1 MRLRSCA
8 EHDVGAETVCRHNES
23 PHQIGTMRFPVTR
36 ARGLNTCAFPARP
49 GHMIRLYGRLSGMGA
64 DVVGSEGVRRA
75 VADKVTASLTGRN
88 RLMGIILLVLLLALI
103 LGGLGFAIHILWWI
117 TLVILAV
124 LLIGLLPGPPG
135 GGGRR
140 VRRF

>member
-117 TLVILAV
+117 AIVVLVIW
-124 LLIGLLPGPPG
+124 LLGFLVRMG
-135 GGGRR
+135 GGSAARP
-140 VRRF
+140 